1 MNNSVFVEIEFFLLV
16 VFSLV
21 LPVCL
26 YVYMMWKQA
35 ISRKTVLAFSIVLL
49 TISGLN
55 VFLLRTL
62 AVAAK
67 TSPSLLDDKIFLSEM
82 TVALYLLPAIFAG
95 IGINMLSH
103 ILISHL
109 TEAEKKFEQ
118 IAQEKK

>member
-1 MNNSVFVEIEFFLLV
+1 MSNSVFVEAEFFLLIV
-16 VFSLV
+16 LSLV
-21 LPVCL
+21 LPVSI
-26 YVYMMWKQA
+26 YGYMMWKQA

-55 VFLLRTL
+55 VLLLRIL

-67 TSPSLLDDKIFLSEM
+67 NSLSLLDDQIFLSEM

-95 IGINMLSH
+95 VGVNMLSH

-109 TEAEKKFEQ
+109 TEAERKFDQ
-118 IAQEKK
+118 DKEK